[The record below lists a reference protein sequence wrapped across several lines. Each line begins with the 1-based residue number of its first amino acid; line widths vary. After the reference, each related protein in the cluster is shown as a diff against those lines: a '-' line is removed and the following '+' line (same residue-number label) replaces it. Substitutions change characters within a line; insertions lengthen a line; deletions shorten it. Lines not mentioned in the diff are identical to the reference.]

1 MTPDYPHS
9 VGAWQAAMLLAF
21 YRLVDYTQRTL
32 PESHGQPPNGEMVP
46 SSAQGTTPALSSLA
60 DTTGRKVSYR

>member
-1 MTPDYPHS
+1 
-9 VGAWQAAMLLAF
+9 MLLAF